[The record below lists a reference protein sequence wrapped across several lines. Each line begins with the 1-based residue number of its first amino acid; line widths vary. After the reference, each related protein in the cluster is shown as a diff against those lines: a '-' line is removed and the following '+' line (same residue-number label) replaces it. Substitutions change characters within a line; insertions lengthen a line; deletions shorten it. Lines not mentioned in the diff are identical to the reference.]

1 MKISSTNESPG
12 LSSQSQTVTPESNN
26 VSSKTNEVSSLNN
39 TSHSGTTTTA
49 GVSSNKDSIK
59 FETAPVTLKL
69 TRKKQEKDAS
79 NEDLTTEKP
88 KLFHHFEKYKRD
100 YSMLDSLPLDNTTI
114 HPAFIKLGIQSAHDS
129 IYGSNSRCI
138 AFLKAFKDFVN
149 DYKPSNKSSKTISKD
164 LESKLKPNIK

>member
-1 MKISSTNESPG
+1 MKISSTNES
-12 LSSQSQTVTPESNN
+12 SNSKAVKTETSN
-26 VSSKTNEVSSLNN
+26 VSNKANESSSTTNSSTNAV
-39 TSHSGTTTTA
+39 TTTA
-49 GVSSNKDSIK
+49 TTVTANSNKDSIK

-69 TRKKQEKDAS
+69 TRRKEAS
-79 NEDLTTEKP
+79 NEDLNTEKP

-100 YSMLDSLPLDNTTI
+100 YSMLDNLPLDTNTI

-138 AFLKAFKDFVN
+138 AFLRAFKEFIN
-149 DYKPSNKSSKTISKD
+149 DYKLSNKSNKTISKD